1 MDPPTIVDEDMST
14 TSSGGSESE
23 TEESEEG
30 GDLIG
35 AGCSGWNPTSQK
47 TLFKKNKKGGRGSK
61 GRNGVK
67 GKKGGSRPK
76 TKPKKKPK
84 KGGGRKGKKA
94 GGVKGKGKTS
104 HRYLKAPVS
113 LPVKE
118 AVWDTAAAWACCD
131 TPDFKEINAMPLVR
145 AFWARV
151 SHPRRLPNPSMCRP
165 IAVTRASSNS
175 CNAISVWEV

>member
-1 MDPPTIVDEDMST
+1 MDPPTIVDEDMSV

-35 AGCSGWNPTSQK
+35 AGCSGWNLTSQK
-47 TLFKKNKKGGRGSK
+47 TLFKKNKKGGGGRGSK
-61 GRNGVK
+61 GRKGVK

-84 KGGGRKGKKA
+84 KGGGRKGKKV

-104 HRYLKAPVS
+104 QRYLKDIFRQYQ
-113 LPVKE
+113 L
-118 AVWDTAAAWACCD
+118 
-131 TPDFKEINAMPLVR
+131 
-145 AFWARV
+145 
-151 SHPRRLPNPSMCRP
+151 
-165 IAVTRASSNS
+165 
-175 CNAISVWEV
+175 